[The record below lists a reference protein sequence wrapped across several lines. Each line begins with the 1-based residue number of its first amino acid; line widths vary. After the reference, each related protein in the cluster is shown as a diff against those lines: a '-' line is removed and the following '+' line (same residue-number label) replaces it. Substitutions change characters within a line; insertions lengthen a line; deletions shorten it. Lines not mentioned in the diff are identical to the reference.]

1 MSGFDSESDVLGIYT
16 DTNLNLLN
24 VLTQKRKDGRILL
37 YIYNS
42 KSSSLLRRVDHKH
55 VMEILMV
62 RETLEQIVAKN
73 ETLRSAAPSFLDY
86 EGFLRSNLNQQNL
99 MGLGSHRLIDYMS
112 LALNMPLE
120 YHPHTAFSGKYTKT
134 IHDLLE
140 VKAHIN
146 NVLGVTKP

>member
-1 MSGFDSESDVLGIYT
+1 LSGFDSESDVLGIYT

-73 ETLRSAAPSFLDY
+73 ETLRSSAPSFLDY
-86 EGFLRSNLNQQNL
+86 EGFLRSNLN
-99 MGLGSHRLIDYMS
+99 
-112 LALNMPLE
+112 
-120 YHPHTAFSGKYTKT
+120 
-134 IHDLLE
+134 
-140 VKAHIN
+140 
-146 NVLGVTKP
+146 